1 MSWMYIDIQFTIMC
15 GKEMLQ
21 ILTLKKLESANV
33 LFEKK
38 DKSITKNAA
47 TLFSC

>member
-1 MSWMYIDIQFTIMC
+1 MYIDIQFTVMC

-21 ILTLKKLESANV
+21 ILTLKKLWPANV

-38 DKSITKNAA
+38 IIKN
-47 TLFSC
+47 